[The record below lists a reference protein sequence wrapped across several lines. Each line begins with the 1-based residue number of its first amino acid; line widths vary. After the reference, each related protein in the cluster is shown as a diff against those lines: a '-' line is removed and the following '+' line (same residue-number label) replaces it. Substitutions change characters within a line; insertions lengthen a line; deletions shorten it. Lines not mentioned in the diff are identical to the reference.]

1 MHAYSYPKSHRLL
14 DIVEASTKV
23 SSSAISCVHGTEQI
37 YEVPLHDLLLYVL
50 VELFEPRSSNL
61 FHGSSPTLC
70 IFHSLLLLRLHVP
83 FYSSKPT
90 QIPVLHDGLLQH
102 IKNSLNYLLRRAFA
116 FVQACW
122 ASIILEL
129 VKHPNFFVP
138 LYEKV
143 VGRIYWYGSRLFRAV
158 ISKKHTATRNSHS
171 VVDVATTISRRSF

>member
-1 MHAYSYPKSHRLL
+1 MSAER
-14 DIVEASTKV
+14 EASTKV
-23 SSSAISCVHGTEQI
+23 SSNAISCVHGMKQI
-37 YEVPLHDLLLYVL
+37 YEIPLHDLLLYVL
-50 VELFEPRSSNL
+50 VESFEPLSSNL

-70 IFHSLLLLRLHVP
+70 ILPLATLACAILLR
-83 FYSSKPT
+83 
-90 QIPVLHDGLLQH
+90 DGLLQH
-102 IKNSLNYLLRRAFA
+102 IKNSINYPLRRAFA

-122 ASIILEL
+122 ANIILEL

-143 VGRIYWYGSRLFRAV
+143 VGWIYWYGSQIFRAV